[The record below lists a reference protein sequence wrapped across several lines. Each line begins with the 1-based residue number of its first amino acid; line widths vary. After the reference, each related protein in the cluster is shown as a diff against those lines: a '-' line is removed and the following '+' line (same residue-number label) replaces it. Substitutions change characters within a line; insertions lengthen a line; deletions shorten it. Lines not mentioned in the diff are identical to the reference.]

1 MSLYRPLTWSAG
13 LLVAGHHMA
22 GSVRHGSFRACGSRI
37 RCCADGAARG
47 AGDQQAWERLVD
59 HYAESIWVI
68 TRDFKLSESQ
78 AHDVSQ
84 ATWLRLLEQIDRMD
98 HPARTGSWLA
108 ATARDECLR
117 KRGD

>member
-1 MSLYRPLTWSAG
+1 MVASGPVGAG
-13 LLVAGHHMA
+13 FDAALM
-22 GSVRHGSFRACGSRI
+22 VRRTAQ
-37 RCCADGAARG
+37 
-47 AGDQQAWERLVD
+47 GDQQAWERLVD
-59 HYAESIWVI
+59 HYAGSIWAI

-84 ATWLRLLEQIDRMD
+84 TTWLRLLEQIDRLD
-98 HPARTGSWLA
+98 HAAGVGSWLA